1 MARSYDIA
9 ILSQKVEYLES
20 AGIELP
26 KVTSSDNGKVLQVVS
41 GKWKKGSKM
50 PDAVSAN
57 PEGEITNELTA
68 IQIGDT
74 KYKIIETPKT
84 VLTINAN
91 EYTSFGL
98 AFAELKT
105 AYETLTDSEKE
116 KAFIVVNNQIYHNQ
130 NRALG
135 TFTLNTIGLTAVN
148 LRSIYLN
155 DGGLQYYLWAAI
167 GTSSTSIVDHTADS
181 QNVDIELKV

>member
-57 PEGEITNELTA
+57 PEGEITNELA
-68 IQIGDT
+68 GIQIGDE
-74 KYKIIETPKT
+74 KYKINTPVITRKT
-84 VLTINAN
+84 YTVTTVTNALVSPYGAFVQVQLSSDIAEYGDPISVVSCSPSTNPVAACFNEGKNSCNIYSATAATFDITVTYSSIATI
-91 EYTSFGL
+91 
-98 AFAELKT
+98 
-105 AYETLTDSEKE
+105 
-116 KAFIVVNNQIYHNQ
+116 V
-130 NRALG
+130 
-135 TFTLNTIGLTAVN
+135 
-148 LRSIYLN
+148 
-155 DGGLQYYLWAAI
+155 
-167 GTSSTSIVDHTADS
+167 
-181 QNVDIELKV
+181 